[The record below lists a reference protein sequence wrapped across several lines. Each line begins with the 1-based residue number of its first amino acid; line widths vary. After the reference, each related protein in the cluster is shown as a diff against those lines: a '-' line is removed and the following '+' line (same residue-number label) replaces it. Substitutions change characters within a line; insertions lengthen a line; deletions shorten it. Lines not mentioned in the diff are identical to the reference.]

1 MRNKFWIIALSAM
14 LLPTMSRGQVKLSV
28 DTLECHII
36 GFTAGAMM
44 PGSGFASTGTT
55 GGSIRDLYKG
65 PFLDFS
71 IGCDYKYKSNWM
83 VTLDA
88 DLWFGYNSDNLRNRE
103 QRMPIYSDK
112 GLLYCWGGYDGAV
125 TAYNRSIAVRL
136 GGAKIIPVFKGNPNS
151 GIMLKLSGGWFMQK
165 TVFSQDMN
173 ESPVPQINGDYAKLY
188 DHLRNGAMLTEG
200 IGFVFMS
207 NLSTYINFK
216 VMFEVSEC
224 LSWSTRPYQL
234 DNYKGLNGKDG
245 NKYLDLMYGLRLS
258 WMFPLMGK
266 TTYDYYYY

>member
-1 MRNKFWIIALSAM
+1 
-14 LLPTMSRGQVKLSV
+14 
-28 DTLECHII
+28 
-36 GFTAGAMM
+36 
-44 PGSGFASTGTT
+44 
-55 GGSIRDLYKG
+55 
-65 PFLDFS
+65 
-71 IGCDYKYKSNWM
+71 
-83 VTLDA
+83 
-88 DLWFGYNSDNLRNRE
+88 
-103 QRMPIYSDK
+103 
-112 GLLYCWGGYDGAV
+112 
-125 TAYNRSIAVRL
+125 
-136 GGAKIIPVFKGNPNS
+136 
-151 GIMLKLSGGWFMQK
+151 MQK

-207 NLSTYINFK
+207 NISTYINFK

-234 DNYKGLNGKDG
+234 DNYMGLNGKDG